1 MRLNRYTYALAED
14 IRGDTDFTLNISVGD
29 ELFICRFLW
38 SIVTQEQYDEFEKAL
53 KMRADTNP
61 LSNGTDFDR
70 SYDWLD
76 YITPLASMSE
86 DAFTEWYRTQDV
98 LPQNWRGKDP
108 AVLYDEIMT
117 MKAEIAELNDYR
129 ALLRDS

>member
-61 LSNGTDFDR
+61 LSNGTDFNR

-76 YITPLASMSE
+76 YITPLAAMSE
-86 DAFTEWYRTQDV
+86 DAFTEW
-98 LPQNWRGKDP
+98 
-108 AVLYDEIMT
+108 
-117 MKAEIAELNDYR
+117 
-129 ALLRDS
+129 